1 MLIKT
6 AILLHNTVLGIEGVF
21 SCQLPFY
28 WEEASSNRQPPNER
42 REHILAQT
50 DFFPLLPHGII
61 ITCLF
66 LYNSRDGASGG
77 WERKGYLRRG

>member
-6 AILLHNTVLGIEGVF
+6 AILLHNTVLGIEGFF

-50 DFFPLLPHGII
+50 DSFNPFSLS
-61 ITCLF
+61 CLTE
-66 LYNSRDGASGG
+66 L
-77 WERKGYLRRG
+77 